1 MKQILEKI
9 KETPYEIPIT
19 KAAKKF
25 QDAIFPCP
33 PSVIFPMYNP
43 DKFHDKKVYLHVYYR
58 IIRGDTQ
65 THKNSRKP
73 LILLENLEVY
83 GYIA

>member
-1 MKQILEKI
+1 M
-9 KETPYEIPIT
+9 
-19 KAAKKF
+19 
-25 QDAIFPCP
+25 P
-33 PSVIFPMYNP
+33 PSVLFPMYNP
-43 DKFHDKKVYLHVYYR
+43 DKFHDKKVYLHVCYC

>member
-19 KAAKKF
+19 KAAKNF

-33 PSVIFPMYNP
+33 LPSYFQCITLTNFMTKKFIYMYTT
-43 DKFHDKKVYLHVYYR
+43 V
-58 IIRGDTQ
+58 
-65 THKNSRKP
+65 
-73 LILLENLEVY
+73 
-83 GYIA
+83 